1 MGASPPSLAQPPWV
15 ALGGGGGGGPGW
27 GIARCMMEGGREE
40 AAMAMEVEAEAN
52 LCAGAG
58 PPLPAPAN
66 SSYPSPNSIICSR
79 QLGLKNTI
87 QTNFGDDYVFQIASC
102 QENSKLAVS
111 LSTNALKFYCPAT
124 GQYLGECTG
133 HSGTIHE
140 ISFSAPSSLHVVCS
154 CSSDGTIRA
163 WDTRSFKQISLLR
176 APQEL
181 FSFSYGGSNA
191 TTTISTYCCGE
202 HEGEGLAR
210 VWAAAA
216 AAAGMWAADATFA
229 RSGSWREEED
239 EQDALRW
246 VALQRLPTVARA
258 RRGLLHGDDALCEVD
273 VAGLSPSDRTAL
285 VDRLLADSGDAE
297 HFFRCIRAHFDASVL
312 LWDWRNSKQLACLEE
327 SHMDDVT
334 QVKFAPYQQ
343 SKLISASVD
352 GLMCVFDT
360 DGDINEDDH
369 LLSKLWCLSHIETLS
384 TWDWNDGSRE
394 LNIEDARSL
403 ATDKWNLDHVD
414 YFVDCHYSP
423 LDDQLRVIGGTTAG
437 TIGYFPVKYDL
448 EGAIGSAE
456 AILEGGHT
464 DVVRTIHPAA
474 STQNLGQNKG
484 IFAWT
489 GGEDGRLCCW
499 RSDEIAEINNS
510 WISASL
516 VSRSQKRTTNI
527 RHQPY

>member
-1 MGASPPSLAQPPWV
+1 
-15 ALGGGGGGGPGW
+15 
-27 GIARCMMEGGREE
+27 MMEGGREE
-40 AAMAMEVEAEAN
+40 AAMAMEVEAEAS

-58 PPLPAPAN
+58 PPLPVPAN
-66 SSYPSPNSIICSR
+66 SSYPNPNSIICSR
-79 QLGLKNTI
+79 KLGLKNSI

-140 ISFSAPSSLHVVCS
+140 ISFSAPSSLQVVCS

-176 APQEL
+176 ASQEL
-181 FSFSYGGSNA
+181 FSFSYGGSN
-191 TTTISTYCCGE
+191 GN
-202 HEGEGLAR
+202 LL
-210 VWAAAA
+210 
-216 AAAGMWAADATFA
+216 AAG
-229 RSGSWREEED
+229 SNS
-239 EQDALRW
+239 Q
-246 VALQRLPTVARA
+246 
-258 RRGLLHGDDALCEVD
+258 
-273 VAGLSPSDRTAL
+273 
-285 VDRLLADSGDAE
+285 
-297 HFFRCIRAHFDASVL
+297 VL

-369 LLSKLWCLSHIETLS
+369 LLSVMNVETSVARVGFFGNTYQKLWCLSHIETLS

-414 YFVDCHYSP
+414 YFVDCHYSLP
-423 LDDQLRVIGGTTAG
+423 DDQLWVIGGTTAG

-516 VSRSQKRTTNI
+516 VSRSQKRTKSW
-527 RHQPY
+527 HQPY